1 MNGAGQVLM
10 ALTVA
15 SALAWRGLKK
25 RSLTVHGAVAAF
37 VVGLLSFA
45 SSMRSGMLLI
55 AFYQSG
61 SSFTKFK
68 AQQKAALDASSDD
81 ASGRGVQQVLAC
93 SLLATLLSLASI
105 IHFGVGADCVC
116 SCSAEPLQSAILCG
130 IIGHYACCAADT
142 WASELGILDPK
153 VRLITNPLIMVPP
166 GTNGGVSLTGT
177 AASLGGGA
185 FIGSIAWFLGP
196 PGETLGI
203 VLLGNIHSTHT
214 HTHTHTTHQHTHTHF
229 FIRNSKSY
237 TLYDFKTGK

>member
-1 MNGAGQVLM
+1 MKGAGQVLM

-37 VVGLLSFA
+37 VVGLLSFT

-61 SSFTKFK
+61 STFTKFK
-68 AQQKAALDASSDD
+68 AQQKATLDASSDD
-81 ASGRGVQQVLAC
+81 ASSGRGVSQVLAC
-93 SLLATLLSLASI
+93 SLLATLLSLASL
-105 IHFGVGADCVC
+105 IHFGIGADCVC

-177 AASLGGGA
+177 AASLGGGV

-214 HTHTHTTHQHTHTHF
+214 HTHSHNTQTHTHTLF
-229 FIRNSKSY
+229 YKELEKLYFIRFQNCK
-237 TLYDFKTGK
+237 